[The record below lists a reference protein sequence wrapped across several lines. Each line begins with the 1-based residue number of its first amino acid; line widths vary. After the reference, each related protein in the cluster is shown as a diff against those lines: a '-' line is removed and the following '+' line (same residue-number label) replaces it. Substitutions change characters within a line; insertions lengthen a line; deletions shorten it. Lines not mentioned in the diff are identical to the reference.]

1 MNSKQRRRFKR
12 EFKYVITINAQ
23 LGFNYHHHD
32 MKISDATE
40 WCDKHIKEYKKSI
53 DFNKTDF
60 YFNDSKDAT
69 LFSLRW
75 V

>member
-1 MNSKQRRRFKR
+1 MNSKQRRKFKR
-12 EFKYVITINAQ
+12 EFKYVITITA
-23 LGFNYHHHD
+23 GRGMIYYKHD
-32 MKISDATE
+32 MKILDAIS
-40 WCDKHIKEYKKSI
+40 WCNEHIKEHRVNVEF
-53 DFNKTDF
+53 DKTDF

>member
-1 MNSKQRRRFKR
+1 MNSKQRRKFKR

-23 LGFNYHHHD
+23 FGFRYLDYD
-32 MKISDATE
+32 MKVSDASE
-40 WCDKHIKEYKKSI
+40 WCDKHIKEYRTNI
-53 DFNKTDF
+53 EFNKTDF

-69 LFSLRW
+69 LFSLKW